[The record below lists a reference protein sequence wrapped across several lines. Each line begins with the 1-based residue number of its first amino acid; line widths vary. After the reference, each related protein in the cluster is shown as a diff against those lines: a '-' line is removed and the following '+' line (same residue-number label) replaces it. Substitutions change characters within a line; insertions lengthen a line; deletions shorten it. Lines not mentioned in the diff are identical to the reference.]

1 MTDPRFMFDQ
11 MKPTCAKYVLQYQNG
26 HSFDDQDLKRSLN
39 LDKDPKFIWP
49 GTISHILGAK
59 YLINWKP

>member
-39 LDKDPKFIWP
+39 LDKDPKFI
-49 GTISHILGAK
+49 
-59 YLINWKP
+59 